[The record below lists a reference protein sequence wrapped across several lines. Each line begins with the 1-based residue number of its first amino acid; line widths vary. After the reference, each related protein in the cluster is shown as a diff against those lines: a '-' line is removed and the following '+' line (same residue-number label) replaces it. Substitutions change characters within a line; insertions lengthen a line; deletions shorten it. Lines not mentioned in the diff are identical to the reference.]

1 MALYIA
7 ITVLTKKTQPL
18 PSADYANDSCRLV
31 NAERDTLPF
40 SPECTQAPSL
50 DAQLSADFFHLAS
63 RGAEVPSEVR
73 RIDADRSRLPVI
85 HNAFFVP
92 GKVPSLNELLDAKGG
107 TAPKVASIIMR
118 HLPKKGKQRGARFD
132 AYNNIKQEWKRRTI
146 DAIGAPFVRV
156 KAAYFGYLV
165 IEQEKRRDPS
175 NICASAIK
183 FIEDGIVEA
192 GVMTDD
198 GWKNV
203 LGIRTHWICKPDHRP
218 GIYVVM
224 SDVRLTEEQLV
235 SEYTD
240 AYFFATV

>member
-1 MALYIA
+1 M
-7 ITVLTKKTQPL
+7 LTKKTQPL
-18 PSADYANDSCRLV
+18 PSADYANNLRRLV
-31 NAERDTLPF
+31 DTERDTLPF
-40 SPECTQAPSL
+40 SAECTQAPSL
-50 DAQLSADFFHLAS
+50 DAQLAADFFHLA
-63 RGAEVPSEVR
+63 RGRSEEPSQVR
-73 RIDADRSRLPVI
+73 CIDTDRPRLPVI

-132 AYNNIKQEWKRRTI
+132 AYNDIKQEWKRRTI
-146 DAIGAPFVRV
+146 AAIGAPFVRV
-156 KAAYFGYLV
+156 KACYFAYLV
-165 IEQEKRRDPS
+165 VEQEKRRDPS

-192 GVMTDD
+192 GVMADD

-203 LGIRTHWICKPDHRP
+203 LGIRVHWVNRPTHRP

-224 SDVRLTEEQLV
+224 SDIRLTEEQLEA
-235 SEYTD
+235 EYED
-240 AYFFATV
+240 AYFMATV

>member
-1 MALYIA
+1 M
-7 ITVLTKKTQPL
+7 LTKKTQPL
-18 PSADYANDSCRLV
+18 PSADYGNDSRRLV

-40 SPECTQAPSL
+40 TPECTQAPSL
-50 DAQLSADFFHLAS
+50 DAQLAGDFFYLTRARS
-63 RGAEVPSEVR
+63 EEASEVR
-73 RIDADRSRLPVI
+73 RVDADRPRSPVI

-132 AYNNIKQEWKRRTI
+132 AYNNIKQDWKRRTI
-146 DAIGAPFVRV
+146 DAIGTPFVRV
-156 KAAYFGYLV
+156 KACYFGYLV
-165 IEQEKRRDPS
+165 VEQEKRRDPS

-192 GVMTDD
+192 GVMSDD

-203 LGIRTHWICKPDHRP
+203 LGIRPHWICRPTHRP

-224 SDVRLTEEQLV
+224 SDVRLTEEELETEYEDAHMLV
-235 SEYTD
+235 
-240 AYFFATV
+240 TV